1 MYREYYLSACG
12 LALRQIGFFAVGA
25 SEHDESI
32 DRMTLRNRGE
42 PSGFAKFAGPM
53 MSRSIRKANEK
64 DLAALKETLEL
75 NLAG

>member
-12 LALRQIGFFAVGA
+12 LALRQMGFFAVGA

-32 DRMTLRNRGE
+32 DRNDASQSRKPL
-42 PSGFAKFAGPM
+42 GFPKFGGPI
-53 MSRSIRKANEK
+53 MSRSVRKANEK
-64 DLAALKETLEL
+64 DLAALKQILEL